1 MDNEHYCSR
10 EEVGG
15 RGWRGEG
22 SEYERWVGGLLY
34 MNNIARRGKERES
47 LGILASLSRMGGGE
61 FGDFSVPQPHK
72 GERER
77 EFGDF
82 SVPQPHRRE
91 RERER
96 VWGF

>member
-47 LGILASLSRMGGGE
+47 LGILASLSR
-61 FGDFSVPQPHK
+61 F

-77 EFGDF
+77 ETETD
-82 SVPQPHRRE
+82 RE
-91 RERER
+91 RALLLKAY
-96 VWGF
+96 GFCRLSGNQFVMRAAT